1 MHVNMSTCI
10 SPSFSFSSFLH
21 HSVLFLFISLTFLC
35 FLAFFSPLLSFP
47 LCALMWRLNLTLL
60 DDITLCCLLACLPA
74 WGL

>member
-1 MHVNMSTCI
+1 MKEHVSLLPFR
-10 SPSFSFSSFLH
+10 SPLPTIILFFSS
-21 HSVLFLFISLTFLC
+21 SLLTLLC
-35 FLAFFSPLLSFP
+35 FLASFSPLLSFP